1 MDPRL
6 QGIDEAFIPDQR
18 ERTMMGASNHATIN
32 ALYFYPIKGL
42 SPVSVRQAAL
52 RADDGFPGDR
62 LFGFAKANSG
72 FDPANPK
79 PLPKDRFLVLMQQ
92 EKLAELHT
100 TFDDATREFV
110 VVIAG
115 HETLRADLAKAEG
128 QAAVSDFF
136 MDFLQLS
143 PDEKPFFAEA
153 QPHRFTDVSV
163 VSETMMNA
171 VSIINLASVRDFA
184 AQIGELVDPLRFRGN
199 IILDGLPAFS
209 ELDLIGQIIEV
220 GNVRFKVLKRTKR
233 CAATEVNPAT
243 AERDIR
249 VPALLRATYGHFDMG
264 IYAQVISDGTIG
276 VDDVL
281 SVEPQP

>member
-1 MDPRL
+1 M
-6 QGIDEAFIPDQR
+6 GI
-18 ERTMMGASNHATIN
+18 SNPATIS

-42 SPVSVRQAAL
+42 SPVTVKQAAL
-52 RADDGFPGDR
+52 CADDGFPGDR
-62 LFGFAKANSG
+62 LFGFAKGNSG

-92 EKLAELHT
+92 EKLAELNT

-110 VVIAG
+110 IEAAG
-115 HETLRADLAKAEG
+115 NETLRADLGTVDG

-136 MDFLQLS
+136 MDFLDLKL
-143 PDEKPFFAEA
+143 DEKPFFAEA

-184 AQIGELVDPLRFRGN
+184 ERIGETVDPMRFRGN
-199 IILDGLPAFS
+199 IIVDGWPAFS
-209 ELDLIGQIIEV
+209 ELDLLDRIIKV
-220 GNVRFKVLKRTKR
+220 GNVRFKILKRTKR

-243 AERDIR
+243 AERDIK
-249 VPALLRATYGHFDMG
+249 VPALLRTTYGHFDMG

-276 VDDVL
+276 VDDSL
-281 SVEPQP
+281 TIE

>member
-1 MDPRL
+1 
-6 QGIDEAFIPDQR
+6 
-18 ERTMMGASNHATIN
+18 MGTSTHATIS

-42 SPVSVRQAAL
+42 SPVSVKQAAL

-62 LFGFAKANSG
+62 LFGFAKGNSG

-92 EKLAELHT
+92 EKLAALNT

-110 VVIAG
+110 IEIAG
-115 HETLRADLAKAEG
+115 HETLRADLSTVEG

-143 PDEKPFFAEA
+143 QDEKPFFAEA

-171 VSIINLASVRDFA
+171 VSFINLASVRDFA
-184 AQIGELVDPLRFRGN
+184 EQIGESVDPLRFRGN
-199 IILDGLPAFS
+199 IVLDGWPAFS
-209 ELDLIGQIIEV
+209 EFDLV
-220 GNVRFKVLKRTKR
+220 GRTIKVGDVRFKVLKRTKR

-243 AERDIR
+243 AERDIK

-264 IYAQVISDGTIG
+264 IYAQVISDGMIG
-276 VDDVL
+276 VNGVL
-281 SVEPQP
+281 SVEPQ